1 MVHAGLEGPVNGK
14 NQPVLRVNLWQTGVL
29 LSAGRN
35 KVEFEYRPTL
45 FRILMILNRITMVL
59 LVSFL
64 IFAFVRIRGRSG
76 KAQKSGII
84 ANREALEFL

>member
-1 MVHAGLEGPVNGK
+1 MVHAGLEGPSERQKLAGSTC
-14 NQPVLRVNLWQTGVL
+14 QPVANRG
-29 LSAGRN
+29 APECRRN

-64 IFAFVRIRGRSG
+64 IFAFVRIRWRSG